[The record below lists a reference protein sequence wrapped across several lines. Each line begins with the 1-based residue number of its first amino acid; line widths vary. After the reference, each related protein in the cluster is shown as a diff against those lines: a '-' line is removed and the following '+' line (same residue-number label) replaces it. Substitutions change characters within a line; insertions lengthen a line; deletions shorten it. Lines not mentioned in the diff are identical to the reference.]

1 MAYLWFDSKVVLSRL
16 ASSFPLTPLHGLLV
30 AVGMAG
36 VATYWG
42 GGGGGG
48 EGEGRGG
55 RKEGRRKRGEEGRR
69 KEEREDEGE
78 GDRR

>member
-42 GGGGGG
+42 GGGRGGG
-48 EGEGRGG
+48 RE
-55 RKEGRRKRGEEGRR
+55 EEGISLLHMMSHMMSQV
-69 KEEREDEGE
+69 DTFTPTTVHVTSI
-78 GDRR
+78 

>member
-42 GGGGGG
+42 GGGGRGRV
-48 EGEGRGG
+48 EGGG
-55 RKEGRRKRGEEGRR
+55 RKEEGGEERKEEEGR
-69 KEEREDEGE
+69 KG
-78 GDRR
+78 G

>member
-16 ASSFPLTPLHGLLV
+16 ASSFPLTPLHDLLV

-42 GGGGGG
+42 GEGGRRRV
-48 EGEGRGG
+48 EGGG
-55 RKEGRRKRGEEGRR
+55 RKEEGREER
-69 KEEREDEGE
+69 KEEEEREG
-78 GDRR
+78 G